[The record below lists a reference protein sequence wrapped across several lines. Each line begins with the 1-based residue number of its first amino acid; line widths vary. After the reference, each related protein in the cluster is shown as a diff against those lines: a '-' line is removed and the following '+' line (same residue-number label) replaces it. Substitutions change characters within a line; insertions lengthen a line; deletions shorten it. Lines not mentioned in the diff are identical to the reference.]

1 MGLPIGQEARKRQ
14 RIAAHRHHH
23 RLRAGQ
29 GKCKTLRRR
38 ARNACPGGAYY
49 WAPQIPSAGKLAGR
63 SAMQL

>member
-29 GKCKTLRRR
+29 GKASAKRYAVGLEMRIPAAPITGPLKSP
-38 ARNACPGGAYY
+38 APG
-49 WAPQIPSAGKLAGR
+49 S
-63 SAMQL
+63 